1 MNKGYG
7 HILINGPI
15 SKKAFLNKK
24 YPGVTEYIS
33 SKIKTSGKEVMLIY
47 NEKTSVSPTTTH
59 IPLDKV
65 LRNLNSQKIVNQIKT
80 INAFYKKYLK
90 IKPRI
95 GVCGIN
101 PHCETNSK
109 ISEEKKIILP
119 AFKKLKYS
127 NIFVK
132 GPFPAD
138 TIFTKNNRDKFNVI
152 IGMYHDQV
160 LSPIKALH
168 NFNAINITLG
178 LPFLRITPDHGPNHQ
193 MIGKNKSDPTSLKK
207 TFDFASKFNEI

>member
-1 MNKGYG
+1 
-7 HILINGPI
+7 
-15 SKKAFLNKK
+15 
-24 YPGVTEYIS
+24 
-33 SKIKTSGKEVMLIY
+33 MLIY

-59 IPLDKV
+59 VPLNKV
-65 LRNLNSQKIVNQIKT
+65 LKNLNSQKIVNQIKT
-80 INAFYKKYLK
+80 IDAFYKKYLK

-119 AFKKLKYS
+119 AFQKLKYS

-138 TIFTKNNRDKFNVI
+138 TIFAKNNRDKFNVI

-160 LSPIKALH
+160 LSRIKAFN
-168 NFNAINITLG
+168 NFNKDAPENCTVPSVMAFISRPQGMVVRKSIQNQ
-178 LPFLRITPDHGPNHQ
+178 PKPHSPKGPSP
-193 MIGKNKSDPTSLKK
+193 NK
-207 TFDFASKFNEI
+207 